1 LITTFCLSV
10 ASSDGAWN
18 SHRSTAHRD
27 VEQSVLAGAD
37 RREAARRLDH
47 ARQQVDARAVA
58 HRTPAEPGEPE
69 PARARE
75 QMATIEERALRQ
87 GCFHQLSYRP

>member
-1 LITTFCLSV
+1 MITTVCLSV

-18 SHRSTAHRD
+18 SRRSTAHRD

-58 HRTPAEPGEPE
+58 HRTAAEPGQSEAC
-69 PARARE
+69 ARQ